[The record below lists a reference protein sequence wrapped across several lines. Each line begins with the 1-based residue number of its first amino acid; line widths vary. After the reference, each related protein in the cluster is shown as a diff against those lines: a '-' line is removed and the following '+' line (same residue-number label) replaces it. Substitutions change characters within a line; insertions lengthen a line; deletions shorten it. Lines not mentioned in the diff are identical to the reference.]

1 MTNTE
6 NTSTELRT
14 QITDAIAGAV
24 KTVKRDTPLT
34 PSITNTITIN
44 LVANTQLAVGGSAA
58 MVYLPEEAELMARL
72 GGAMY
77 VNVGGLLPV
86 YEETLPHVA
95 RILHE
100 TETPWVLDP
109 VAIGVGTLRTNALT
123 AFKDYKPSVIRGNAS
138 EVIAL
143 AGLWGLAGG
152 TEESGVRGVDAT
164 DPVMAAEPAAVA
176 LARWTGGAVAVSGTT
191 DLVTDGCLVAT
202 SSGGSHYMSLIT
214 GAGCSLGGV
223 ITVYA
228 TAATPFVA
236 ALTGT
241 AVYNLAGSRA
251 ETRAGGPA
259 SFQTHFVDALY
270 NATADDIAHH
280 PFELKES

>member
-1 MTNTE
+1 MNSIDTTRAKLTE
-6 NTSTELRT
+6 
-14 QITDAIAGAV
+14 AIAETVRAV
-24 KTVKRDTPLT
+24 KHHTPLT

-44 LVANTQLAVGGSAA
+44 FVANAQLAVGGSAA

-95 RILHE
+95 RVLHE
-100 TETPWVLDP
+100 TGTPWVLDP
-109 VAIGVGTLRTNALT
+109 VAIGVGTLRTDALT
-123 AFKDYKPSVIRGNAS
+123 SFKDYKPSVIRGNPS
-138 EVIAL
+138 EIIAL
-143 AGLWGLAGG
+143 AGLWGLDGG
-152 TEESGVRGVDAT
+152 STDSGVRGVDTT
-164 DPVMAAEPAAVA
+164 DPVHAAEPAAIA
-176 LARWTGGAVAVSGTT
+176 LARWTGGAVAVSGPT
-191 DLVTDGCLVAT
+191 DLVTDGTHVAL
-202 SSGGSHYMSLIT
+202 SRGGSRFMSLIT

-228 TAATPFVA
+228 AAATPFVA

-241 AVYNLAGSRA
+241 AVYNLAGARA
-251 ETRAGGPA
+251 EPRAQGPA

-270 NATADDIAHH
+270 NATADEIANH
-280 PFELKES
+280 PIELKEC